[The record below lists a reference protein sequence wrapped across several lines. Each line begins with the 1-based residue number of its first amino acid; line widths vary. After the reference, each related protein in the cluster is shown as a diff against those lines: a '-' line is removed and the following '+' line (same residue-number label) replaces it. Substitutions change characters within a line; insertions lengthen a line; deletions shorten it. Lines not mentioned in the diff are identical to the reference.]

1 VRWGRRATK
10 ASLEQVRMSGPANPK
25 SASQRLAKDYSSSA
39 REYARLWGPVILPM
53 ALPLLEKLP
62 VRDSDRM
69 LDVGTGVGG
78 LLEHLRGRA
87 PRALICGV
95 DRSEGMLRVAAS
107 TQHDAFALMD
117 AQRLAFRTGVF
128 DVVTTVFVLFH
139 LPDPVAGLREAAR
152 VLRPGG
158 SLGLTT
164 WARDPGLPGHHV
176 WTEELDRCRAGPDPR
191 DGTVRQHQ
199 LVDEPDK
206 VRRLLEAAGLT
217 CGAIWT
223 LPYEREWNSQLLLS
237 VQQSCG
243 TPGRRLAT
251 LSPTDQA
258 ACIERVR
265 RRVQVLAPDEL
276 IWRSEVLFA
285 VARNPEEVL

>member
-1 VRWGRRATK
+1 MTAV
-10 ASLEQVRMSGPANPK
+10 ENPK
-25 SASQRLAKDYSSSA
+25 SASHRLAEDYSSTAS
-39 REYARLWGPVILPM
+39 EYARLWGPVILPLS
-53 ALPLLEKLP
+53 LPLLEELP
-62 VRDSDRM
+62 VRDSDRV

-78 LLEHLRGRA
+78 LLEHVRRRA
-87 PRALICGV
+87 PRAFICGV

-107 TQHDAFALMD
+107 TQPDAFAVMD
-117 AQRLAFRTGVF
+117 AQCLAIRTGAF
-128 DVVTTVFVLFH
+128 DVATMAFMLFH
-139 LPDPVAGLREAAR
+139 LPDPVEGLHEAAR

-158 SLGLTT
+158 TLGLTT

-176 WTEELDRCRAGPDPR
+176 WTEELDRCGAGPDPR

-217 CGAIWT
+217 CAAIWALT
-223 LPYEREWNSQLLLS
+223 YEREWNSQFLVV

-265 RRVQVLAPDEL
+265 HRVQVLPPEEL
-276 IWRSEVLFA
+276 TWRSEVLFA
-285 VARNPEEVL
+285 VARNPQEVL

>member
-1 VRWGRRATK
+1 MTPT
-10 ASLEQVRMSGPANPK
+10 ENPK
-25 SASQRLAKDYSSSA
+25 SASHRLAEDYSSSA

-53 ALPLLEKLP
+53 AFPLLEELP
-62 VRDSDRM
+62 VRDSDRV

-78 LLEHLRGRA
+78 LLKHVRRLA
-87 PRALICGV
+87 PQGFMCGV

-107 TQHDAFALMD
+107 TQRDSFAAMD
-117 AQRLAFRTGVF
+117 AECLALRTGAF
-128 DVVTTVFVLFH
+128 DVVTMAFVLFH
-139 LPDPVAGLREAAR
+139 LPDPAAGLREAAR

-164 WARDPGLPGHHV
+164 WAADASLPGHHV

-191 DGTVRQHQ
+191 DETVRQHQ

-217 CGAIWT
+217 CVAIWVV
-223 LPYEREWNSQLLLS
+223 PYERQWTSQFLLV

-251 LSPTDQA
+251 LSPTDQT

-265 RRVQVLAPDEL
+265 LRVQVLAPEEL
-276 IWRSEVLFA
+276 IWRTKVLFA
-285 VARNPEEVL
+285 VAMNPEEVL